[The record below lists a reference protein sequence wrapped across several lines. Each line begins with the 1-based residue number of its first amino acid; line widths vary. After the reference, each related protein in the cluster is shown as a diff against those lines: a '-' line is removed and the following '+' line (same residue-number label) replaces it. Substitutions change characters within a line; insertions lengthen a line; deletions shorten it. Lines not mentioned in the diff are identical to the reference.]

1 MVSMIESKPY
11 TEITENDKMLLD
23 NVKAEFPDRAIS
35 NDDFKKIFDV
45 V

>member
-1 MVSMIESKPY
+1 MMHLYYLQDDIILV
-11 TEITENDKMLLD
+11 TNDKMLLD